1 MRTKLICI
9 AVLAAAYAVTA
20 GPSIGQSLRSTG
32 ETGLVGVKLYDTG
45 MRLLQM
51 YGDPDEILP
60 LGAQSATGGP
70 GGRPAGGGK
79 LGGAGGAGGGGGGA
93 GAGGGGIA
101 LNSPIDFG
109 DQLFQNQ
116 ALPDMQAGQGDGG
129 DVPQRGRRG
138 GGAAGGGGGGAAGV
152 AQAQSY
158 LRWIYNRDGCRYSFI
173 LDKNLRVVQ
182 IEVIG
187 LENRKVRT
195 KKGIGF
201 GNTFKD
207 VMESYSQPEGYQI
220 TGDTIVMTYL
230 TRDKVAFRLNRLGPK
245 KPHVVTA
252 IVVAAGKT

>member
-1 MRTKLICI
+1 LRTKIICI
-9 AVLAAAYAVTA
+9 AVVAAAYAAFAVASPAQTF
-20 GPSIGQSLRSTG
+20 RSSG
-32 ETGLVGVKLYDTG
+32 ETGLVGIKLYDTG
-45 MRLLQM
+45 MRLLQV

-60 LGAQSATGGP
+60 LGAVSATGGP

-79 LGGAGGAGGGGGGA
+79 LGTGGGGGGGVGGGAGGVSLNTPFDFGDQMFQEQGLPDLQANGGGDGGNNPPQHGPQVGGAGGGA
-93 GAGGGGIA
+93 G
-101 LNSPIDFG
+101 
-109 DQLFQNQ
+109 
-116 ALPDMQAGQGDGG
+116 
-129 DVPQRGRRG
+129 
-138 GGAAGGGGGGAAGV
+138 GV

-173 LDKNLRVVQ
+173 LDKNLRIVQ

-207 VMESYSQPEGYQI
+207 VMEAYSAPEGYQI
-220 TGDTIVMTYL
+220 TGDTIVMRYL

-252 IVVAAGKT
+252 IVVAAGKA